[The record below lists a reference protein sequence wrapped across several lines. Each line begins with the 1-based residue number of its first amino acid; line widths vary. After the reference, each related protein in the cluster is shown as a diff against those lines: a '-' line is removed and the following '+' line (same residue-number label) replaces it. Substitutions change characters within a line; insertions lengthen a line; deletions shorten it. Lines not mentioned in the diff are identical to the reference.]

1 MTRPRTWTV
10 FGLLD
15 LDRSPAP
22 LYVAGVVEGDHPCQ
36 DSDSNSG
43 ECGEF
48 QRYATTVEAAD
59 ADEAAALAERLA
71 LGDDEDADEDDEDP
85 AQTA

>member
-1 MTRPRTWTV
+1 MTRLHTWTV

-15 LDRSPAP
+15 LDQSPSP
-22 LYVAGVVEGDHPCQ
+22 LYVAGVVEGEHTCQ

-43 ECGEF
+43 ECGEL

-59 ADEAAALAERLA
+59 ADEAAAIAERQA
-71 LGDDEDADEDDEDP
+71 LTGDEEESDEEPP
-85 AQTA
+85 AQTT